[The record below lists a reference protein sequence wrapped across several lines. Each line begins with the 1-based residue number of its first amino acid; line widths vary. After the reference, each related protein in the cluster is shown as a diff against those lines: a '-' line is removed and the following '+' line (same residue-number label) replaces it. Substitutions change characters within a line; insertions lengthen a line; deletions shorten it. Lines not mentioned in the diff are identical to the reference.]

1 MNSHLMDSENVVLKG
16 KQVVLRPLAREDI
29 EKRLAWK
36 PYPDPLY
43 FHYNMPNMTEE
54 QREFW
59 YSKRKSDPNALWLS
73 IDGLQGRLV
82 GFICLNKIM
91 PQSKTAWMGIY
102 LGYEF
107 TDQGRGTDAIMTL
120 LRYYFEEMQYEQLF
134 LDVATHN
141 KRAIRCYQKCGF
153 EFFRK
158 KYSDHDP
165 RMNVDIFGDERY
177 KEIREYFKKDGKKVL
192 VEFDEMKMSQVKYRE
207 MNPRPN
213 P

>member
-16 KQVVLRPLAREDI
+16 KQVVLRPLAREDM
-29 EKRLAWK
+29 EKRLEWK

>member
-73 IDGLQGRLV
+73 IDDLQGRLV